1 MTIEEKVYLLVGVG
15 TSATDLEAA
24 IIGQTRKLVPGAAGT
39 TFPIARLGIPAIV
52 FADGPAGLRISAKRD
67 STDQT
72 FYATQFPIGT
82 QLAATW
88 DTSMVRRIGNAIG
101 NEVHEY
107 GVDVILG
114 PGMNLQRNPLNG
126 RNFEYYSEDSLLS
139 GYMAA
144 NEMNG
149 AATKGVYPYMKHF
162 ALNDQETNRCSFLL
176 TFASEQTIREGYL
189 KAFELA
195 TKGFEGKAMAVMSSF
210 NWIGTVPSCA
220 NNELLNNVLRGEW
233 GFVGMVE
240 TDYDGSYGYMITD
253 HCIRNGNDLMLGFNS
268 AESNKLTDE
277 SATAVL
283 AMRQACKNILYTVA
297 NSGYYADGNPA
308 TGMTNMTKLFV
319 MIDVI
324 LAVVLIVVDTI
335 VIVRWRKKKKQAV
348 NE

>member
-1 MTIEEKVYLLVGVG
+1 
-15 TSATDLEAA
+15 
-24 IIGQTRKLVPGAAGT
+24 
-39 TFPIARLGIPAIV
+39 
-52 FADGPAGLRISAKRD
+52 
-67 STDQT
+67 
-72 FYATQFPIGT
+72 
-82 QLAATW
+82 
-88 DTSMVRRIGNAIG
+88 
-101 NEVHEY
+101 
-107 GVDVILG
+107 
-114 PGMNLQRNPLNG
+114 
-126 RNFEYYSEDSLLS
+126 
-139 GYMAA
+139 
-144 NEMNG
+144 
-149 AATKGVYPYMKHF
+149 
-162 ALNDQETNRCSFLL
+162 
-176 TFASEQTIREGYL
+176 
-189 KAFELA
+189 
-195 TKGFEGKAMAVMSSF
+195 MAVMSSF

-297 NSGYYADGNPA
+297 DSGYYADGNPA
-308 TGMTNMTKLFV
+308 SGMTNMTKLFV